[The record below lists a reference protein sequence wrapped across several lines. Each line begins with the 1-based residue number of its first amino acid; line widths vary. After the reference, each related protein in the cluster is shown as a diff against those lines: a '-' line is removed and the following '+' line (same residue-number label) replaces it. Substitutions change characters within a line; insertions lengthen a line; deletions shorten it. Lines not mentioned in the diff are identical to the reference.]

1 MLVLRQAKKEDLA
14 LCVDILRSGR
24 DFQRQQGFTQWA
36 DGFPDPDVIAQDIEK
51 GCGFLFMKDGVPAG
65 YQYISLEGD
74 PAYPGLEGTWQREG
88 CYGVVHRIAFAPAF
102 RGQGLSGQAFEV
114 IGAYC
119 KKKGAKSLRI
129 DTHPDNKRMQR
140 VLEKAGFSYRGIVM
154 LPVGLRW
161 AYDKLL

>member
-1 MLVLRQAKKEDLA
+1 MLTLCQAKMEELA

-24 DFQRQQGFTQWA
+24 QFQRQQGFTQWA
-36 DGFPDPDVIAQDIEK
+36 DSFPDPDVIAEDIRQ
-51 GCGFLFMKDGVPAG
+51 GCGFLLLKDGTPAG

-74 PAYPGLEGTWQREG
+74 PSYPGLEGTWQKEG
-88 CYGVVHRIAFAPAF
+88 CYGVVHRIAFAPQF
-102 RGQGLSGQAFEV
+102 RGQGLSGRAFEA

-119 KKKGAKSLRI
+119 KEKGAKSLRI
-129 DTHPDNKRMQR
+129 DTHPDNKRMQH
-140 VLEKAGFSYRGIVM
+140 VLEKAGFSYRGTVM